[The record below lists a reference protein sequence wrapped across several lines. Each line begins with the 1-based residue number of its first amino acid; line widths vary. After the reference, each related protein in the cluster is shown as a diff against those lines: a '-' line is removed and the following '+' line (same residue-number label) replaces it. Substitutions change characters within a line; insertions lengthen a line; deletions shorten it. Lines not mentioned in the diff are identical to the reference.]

1 MMSTT
6 PRKTGRPQRASP
18 PVIVRGVVPDTH
30 PLAERL
36 RGLSPARATVIL
48 LEMATGRMAAN
59 GPSTPQEITPLRS
72 LPSRPAARGSA
83 RPDAVL
89 ADHGDDLSSLFSMSE

>member
-1 MMSTT
+1 MSTT
-6 PRKTGRPQRASP
+6 PRKTGRPQRAFP

-48 LEMATGRMAAN
+48 LEMATGRMAVN
-59 GPSTPQEITPLRS
+59 GPSATQEITS
-72 LPSRPAARGSA
+72 LMSPPKRPDARGAAR
-83 RPDAVL
+83 PHAVL

>member
-18 PVIVRGVVPDTH
+18 PVIVRGVVPDSH

-48 LEMATGRMAAN
+48 LEMATGRMAVN
-59 GPSTPQEITPLRS
+59 GPSTHQEITTLTAP
-72 LPSRPAARGSA
+72 PNRPGARDGA
-83 RPDAVL
+83 RHDAVL